1 MCAEHLIH
9 GLHFVLQAYLHK
21 PSTLPFIFVCIGIF
35 SFDHFMRILKTRIT
49 TAIIRPIPELDSTR
63 LEISKYNAGWRA
75 GQHIRL
81 RVLSSGM
88 GLIGW
93 AEVHPFT
100 IASVSRGQEGVVLI
114 CKKTGAW
121 TKNPSVSRGQ
131 EGVVLI
137 CKKTGTW
144 TKNLYEIAKL
154 GGYTRGEIGRKVT
167 VVLEGPY
174 GQRYHGDG
182 TRKLL
187 NNDPFSNRR
196 TGSQTFFEFLSCSIG
211 CRRQWNNFCS
221 FGHPR
226 SRPKRP

>member
-121 TKNPSVSRGQ
+121 TKN
-131 EGVVLI
+131 
-137 CKKTGTW
+137 
-144 TKNLYEIAKL
+144 LYEIAKL